1 MSEYFWAHGVP
12 PRISW
17 STGVMEAFFSARV
30 IIIFVQKFIAKE
42 ETFTHKIYFSYFS
55 VAVME
60 LENLFLVFWSLQK
73 CLHTL
78 SIVTKWGHRTSV
90 YFHAAAEHWMSIEL
104 GFFSIPLRSHLTFPW
119 IILQRGLSINQRIS
133 GLSWILKVP
142 RQYVLALPIYSNLT
156 LLESVLLSIVTN
168 NQCQS
173 KSILKSICPC
183 ANMWQHALA

>member
-42 ETFTHKIYFSYFS
+42 ETFTYKIYFSYFS

-78 SIVTKWGHRTSV
+78 SIVTKWGHRTFV
-90 YFHAAAEHWMSIEL
+90 YFHAEAEHWMSIEL
-104 GFFSIPLRSHLTFPW
+104 ASFNSAKIPLDISMNYTSKGTFHKSADIGAFLNIESAAAIRPCLAN
-119 IILQRGLSINQRIS
+119 I
-133 GLSWILKVP
+133 
-142 RQYVLALPIYSNLT
+142 RQLDL